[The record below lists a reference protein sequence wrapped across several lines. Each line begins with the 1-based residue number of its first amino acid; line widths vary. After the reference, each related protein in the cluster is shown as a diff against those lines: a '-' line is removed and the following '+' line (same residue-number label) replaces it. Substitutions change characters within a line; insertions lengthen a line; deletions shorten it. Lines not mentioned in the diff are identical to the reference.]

1 MQFFPERECIGN
13 YTPNSWVVLTIYNF
27 NTLLLYKEKNDIDSV
42 LQDLFTLSEKGEQ
55 VDVYFS
61 RISSCRSGS
70 AVSCVWLA
78 HGVWSGR
85 PTGSPQL
92 PPFQGFVHNIDVG
105 IRLSSTTRMWYKF
118 NFLQICMFLVPL
130 LLVPVL
136 TSPYARV
143 SNNFLIKNVRSNGIF
158 QVNYTA
164 GMVQRVSPSK
174 SPRGSLYRQVHPLL
188 DSISCEVVRG
198 ILLL

>member
-13 YTPNSWVVLTIYNF
+13 HTPNSWVVLTIYNF

-105 IRLSSTTRMWYKF
+105 KRLFSTTRMWYKF
-118 NFLQICMFLVPL
+118 NFCRSVCFWFPSHLFQCLPRHTLGWAIISWSRMWDLMGFSRSTTL
-130 LLVPVL
+130 L
-136 TSPYARV
+136 AW
-143 SNNFLIKNVRSNGIF
+143 FK
-158 QVNYTA
+158 
-164 GMVQRVSPSK
+164 
-174 SPRGSLYRQVHPLL
+174 
-188 DSISCEVVRG
+188 E
-198 ILLL
+198 